1 MLPPHLTNFVFKL
14 RTMTRGLQSYSS
26 VGFGNCLVLDVPT
39 LKILFPVVA
48 GIYLPEHGPE
58 F

>member
-1 MLPPHLTNFVFKL
+1 MLPPHITNFVFKL
-14 RTMTRGLQSYSS
+14 RTMTQGLQSYSS
-26 VGFGNCLVLDVPT
+26 VGFGSRLVLDVPT

-48 GIYLPEHGPE
+48 GIYLPEHGTE